1 MAKRISILVALEGA
15 DQGLQRALSSADR
28 SLGELAA
35 SAKTAGQKAAA
46 GLGEVKAGMSAFGE
60 QVTSAKTQLLAF
72 LSINWAAGKVQEIVQ
87 IADAW
92 SMMSARLKLATIGHN
107 EFATAQK
114 ALFDIAQRIGVPIQ
128 EMTTLYGKLQQAVR
142 MLGGEQQ
149 DALSITESIS
159 QALRLSGA
167 SATEAQSSLLQF
179 GQALASGVL
188 RGEEFNS
195 VVENSP
201 RLAQALADGLNVP
214 IGRLR
219 KLAEEGRLTADV
231 VVNALMSQKEKLAAE
246 YTQLPATVAQ
256 AFQRLQNAFGQWVAQ
271 VDAAT
276 GITKKLADG
285 LTWLATNL
293 DTVMQWLKKIAEVGL
308 AVLIYR
314 LLPALVTAWQ
324 TAGAAAITAATATSA
339 AWVTANLSVTA
350 AIASVGLL
358 KTEFAVLGAFAVGW
372 EIGTWL
378 SEKFEIVRKAG
389 IFMVEILVKAVEQLQ
404 YRWEA
409 FASIFTN
416 DTIDAATKR
425 HEARLAEMNQIFAQM
440 YADATKGSDAAKGAM
455 TTAATTAEEI
465 AKRLEAVRLG
475 TQEAVGRGVEAVHG
489 ALEKLKSRLGEVEQ
503 AVTKANGVVT
513 DATAKMAEA
522 YKGLTGVIEANLQ
535 KQVDAVKARY
545 QQEQTALDLSKQSE
559 AAQIAKSTVL
569 LTDALTQQ
577 TTLRR
582 QATTDTLKLI
592 DVESKARIDA
602 AARQG
607 QTEAERSA
615 NVTRVENEILAT
627 KRQSMAQAATEYR
640 AHIDALN
647 AEANRHLAEVVRI
660 EEAKRQLTMTTEE
673 RIRDIRRQGMTEFE
687 ATEDRKRQVVELQTK
702 AREALA
708 NGEFEQARQFAQ
720 KAMDLAAQVASTQTS
735 EAKKAEEAKKQ
746 SEQAQSQVVA
756 LEAQAREASRKQEY
770 ATAENLM
777 RQAEQLRAELAQKT
791 KESDAAITLGKE
803 GVNRSIQDIRESED
817 ILNKT
822 LDAQAQAHQ
831 KAAQAAV
838 SAREQ
843 IKQTLTDTET
853 QIDQITAK
861 LKDGLRVTLDA
872 DTSRFDKAIADLDKA
887 LAEKERLLPIKADLE
902 QAQKQLQD
910 FEQLLKEGK
919 TLPVGADV
927 TQAKQ
932 ALDKLTAYAKENSL
946 LELRVTTEKAQASI
960 TNVEGMIKALDRIR
974 TESQHSVSTNAD
986 AAKRE
991 IQSLAGMNT
1000 SSTHTIYVKKVET
1013 NATGGLVGSG
1023 VRNFTEGGAVS
1034 PSADVTASA
1043 FPRMGGGSVPGSGD
1057 QDTVPRTLDAGAFV
1071 LRKAAV
1077 RKYGG
1082 NALSNLANGV
1092 ARFATGGSV
1101 TPTGSGSGPAPIKR
1115 NRDAF
1120 EAQKMIELGMQGMR
1134 EYTSWLRSH
1143 YGASLSI
1150 DMEWKTLQDYGQR
1163 AQADRRTLEALPN
1176 QRQLTANEK
1185 QKLDAIKQTWRQA
1198 MAQPL
1203 VYGKDLERDLMD
1215 YMEQHQ
1221 GEFFRRG
1228 GVAKSD
1234 SVPAMLT
1241 PGEYV
1246 VNRTAV
1252 SKFGAGF
1259 FESLNNLSL
1268 PAQALAQR
1276 VQGFAS
1282 GGFVNPARMSNSMA
1296 RPVLEASS
1304 PPTRTVRVE
1313 LAANGRQVSAQID
1326 ERDEGRL
1333 LQLLQSAQMRAA

>member
-1 MAKRISILVALEGA
+1 MANNRIAVLVALEGA
-15 DQGLQRALSSADR
+15 DDGLKRALNSAQQ
-28 SLGELAA
+28 SLGELA
-35 SAKTAGQKAAA
+35 STAKTAGDKAARGMA
-46 GLGEVKAGMSAFGE
+46 EVKAGMSAFGD
-60 QVTSAKTQLLAF
+60 QVATAKTQLLAF

-92 SMMSARLKLATIGHN
+92 NMMGARLKLATAGQN
-107 EFATAQK
+107 EFVTAQK

-128 EMTTLYGKLQQAVR
+128 EVSTLYGKLQQAVR
-142 MLGGEQQ
+142 MLGGEQK
-149 DALSITESIS
+149 DALTITESIS

-231 VVNALMSQKEKLAAE
+231 VVNALMGQKDKLAAE
-246 YTQLPATVAQ
+246 YAQLPATVAQ

-293 DTVMQWLKKIAEVGL
+293 DTVMQWLKRIAEVGL

-339 AWVTANLSVTA
+339 AWATANLSVTA

-358 KTEFAVLGAFAVGW
+358 KTAFAVLGAFAVGW

-389 IFMVEILVKAVEQLQ
+389 IFMVEILVKAVEVLQ
-404 YRWEA
+404 YSWEA
-409 FASIFTN
+409 FAAIFTS

-425 HEARLAEMNQIFAQM
+425 HEARLAEMNVIFAQM
-440 YADATKGSDAAKGAM
+440 YADATKGSDTAKAAM

-465 AKRLEAVRLG
+465 AKKLEAVRQG
-475 TQEAVGRGVEAVHG
+475 TQEAVGRGVEAVHS
-489 ALEKLKSRLGEVEQ
+489 AVEKLKSRLGEVEQ

-522 YKGLTGVIEANLQ
+522 YKGLTAMVEANLQ

-545 QQEQTALDLSKQSE
+545 QQEQTALDLSKASE
-559 AAQIAKSTVL
+559 ATQIAKSTLL

-577 TTLRR
+577 TTLR
-582 QATTDTLKLI
+582 QKATTDTLKLI
-592 DVESKARIDA
+592 DDESSARVA
-602 AARQG
+602 AAAKQG
-607 QTEAERSA
+607 LTEAERSA

-627 KRQSMAQAATEYR
+627 KRQSMVIAATEYR

-647 AEANRHLAEVVRI
+647 AEANRHLAEIQRI
-660 EEAKRQLTMTTEE
+660 EEAKRLLTMTTEE
-673 RIRDIRRQGMTEFE
+673 KIRELRRQGMTEFE
-687 ATEDRKRQVVELQTK
+687 ATEDRKRQIVELQSK
-702 AREALA
+702 ARDALA
-708 NGEFEQARQFAQ
+708 AGEFEQAKQFAQ
-720 KAMDLAAQVASTQTS
+720 KAMDLAVQVGSAQTA

-746 SEQAQSQVVA
+746 SEQAHTQVVT
-756 LEAQAREASRKQEY
+756 LESQAREASRKQEY
-770 ATAENLM
+770 DKAADLM
-777 RQAEQLRAELAQKT
+777 RQADTLRAELAQKT
-791 KESDAAITLGKE
+791 KDSDTAITQGKQ
-803 GVNRSIQDIRESED
+803 GINTAIGDIRTSEE
-817 ILNKT
+817 ILVKT

-831 KAAQAAV
+831 NAAKSAL
-838 SAREQ
+838 SARDQ

-861 LKDGLRVTLDA
+861 LKDGLKVTLDA
-872 DTSRFDKAIADLDKA
+872 DTTRFDKAMADLDKA
-887 LAEKERLLPIKADLE
+887 MAEKERLLVIKADLE
-902 QAQKQLQD
+902 QAQKKLQ
-910 FEQLLKEGK
+910 EYEALLKEGK
-919 TLPVGADV
+919 TLPVDADV
-927 TQAKQ
+927 SQAKA
-932 ALDKLTAYAKENSL
+932 ALDKLTAYAKQNSL
-946 LELRVTTEKAQASI
+946 IELQVTSEKAQAAI
-960 TNVEGMIKALDRIR
+960 NNVEGMINALGRIR
-974 TESQHSVSTNAD
+974 TESQHSVNTNAD
-986 AAKRE
+986 AARSQ
-991 IQSLAGMNT
+991 ISSLNGMNT
-1000 SSTHTIYVKKVET
+1000 SSTHTIYVTKVET
-1013 NATGGLVGSG
+1013 NATGGLVGAG
-1023 VRNFTEGGAVS
+1023 LPHFAVGGAVA
-1034 PSADVTASA
+1034 PMVQSA
-1043 FPRMGGGSVPGSGD
+1043 FARMTGGSVPGSGD
-1057 QDTVPRTLDAGAFV
+1057 QDTVPRTLDAGAYV

-1077 RKYGG
+1077 RKYG
-1082 NALSNLANGV
+1082 ATTLSKIANGV

-1101 TPTGSGSGPAPIKR
+1101 VTPGSNVIKH
-1115 NRDAF
+1115 NKDAV
-1120 EAQKMIELGMQGMR
+1120 EAQQMIELGLSGMR
-1134 EYTSWLRSH
+1134 QYVQWMRMQ
-1143 YGASLSI
+1143 YGASMSI
-1150 DMEWKTLQDYGQR
+1150 GFEYDTMVGYGQL
-1163 AQADRRTLEALPN
+1163 ANTDRRTLESLLN
-1176 QRQLTANEK
+1176 RKQLTGNEK
-1185 QKLDAIKQTWRQA
+1185 QKLDAIKANWRQA

-1203 VYGKDLERDLMD
+1203 AYGKDLERDLME

-1221 GEFFRRG
+1221 GEFYRGG

-1234 SVPAMLT
+1234 TVPAMLT

-1246 VNRTAV
+1246 VNRSAV
-1252 SKFGAGF
+1252 SRFGTGF

-1268 PAQALAQR
+1268 PAQALAAR

-1282 GGFVNPARMSNSMA
+1282 GGLVQSLVPSLASPMSVP
-1296 RPVLEASS
+1296 RPELAASS
-1304 PPTRTVRVE
+1304 APVRTVRVE
-1313 LAANGRQVSAQID
+1313 LAAGNRSVSATVD
-1326 ERDEGRL
+1326 ARDETRL
-1333 LQLLQSAQMRAA
+1333 LDILKQAKSRAF